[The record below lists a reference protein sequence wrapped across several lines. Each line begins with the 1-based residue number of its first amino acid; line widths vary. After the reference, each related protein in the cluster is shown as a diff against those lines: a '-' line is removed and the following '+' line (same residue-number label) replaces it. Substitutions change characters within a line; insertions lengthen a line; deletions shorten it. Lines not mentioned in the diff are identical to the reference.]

1 MKNVS
6 WNNLIPGQIISFL
19 YQSKNDIRAVRR
31 FEVVL
36 DPRYIQKTK
45 TGQSR
50 LFVGLQLHKQGRRPV
65 PRPVISQIISLLGG
79 MAVNVDEAGNP
90 YGKQVNIEGL
100 TEDTRAKDV
109 TTAEFTKVFNRIR
122 ILVGTQSILR
132 TYDLLQC
139 RKRRVFLE
147 TDYGLIPRSV
157 INVLEKQIEI
167 GTEVIV
173 ED

>member
-31 FEVVL
+31 FVVVL

-45 TGQSR
+45 T
-50 LFVGLQLHKQGRRPV
+50 V

-109 TTAEFTKVFNRIR
+109 TTAEFTKIFNRIR